1 MFRYIIS
8 IVTAVIMLP
17 FGTMKASSFGGG
29 LEGASPSSDFHI
41 FLCFGQSNMEGNA
54 RPQAQDF
61 KDVPERFLT
70 MAAVDF
76 DPSTVKPNPWNQ
88 RPDTLNLPT
97 RKMGEWYQAVPPLV
111 RVTTGL
117 TPADYFGRTL
127 CDSLPECQRVGVI
140 NVAVGGC
147 RIELFDVD
155 SCANYIANSPGWLKN
170 MAKEYDNDPYGRLVE
185 MARKAQQHGVIRGIL
200 LHQGESNT
208 GEKDWPLKVKKIY
221 ERLLADLNL
230 KAEEVPLIA
239 GEVVNADVKGSCAG
253 MNPIIQ
259 TLPEVIPTAHV
270 VSSAGL
276 PCAFDHLHF
285 TAEGYRE
292 LGRRYAAV
300 MLPLLKK

>member
-1 MFRYIIS
+1 
-8 IVTAVIMLP
+8 
-17 FGTMKASSFGGG
+17 
-29 LEGASPSSDFHI
+29 
-41 FLCFGQSNMEGNA
+41 MEGNA

-76 DPSTVKPNPWNQ
+76 DPSTVKPNPCNQ

-170 MAKEYDNDPYGRLVE
+170 MAKEYDNNPYGRLVE